1 MLRVALCAFLLM
13 LAGCSSPGAF
23 FGAVDGPPF
32 GALPADSQQATVYI
46 YRPQNQWSDEEL
58 EAPGLFINNELIGS
72 LPSNGYFALSFA
84 PGSYPLQM
92 RRPLLGSFWTF
103 FAGGSLDFTLIAG
116 FTLEARAGEVYYLRY
131 DETHTPPKYEHTAGQ
146 GAGPLQLVGRELG
159 SREIPA
165 TRQVQEPVSIAASG
179 KEVEGPGFFERIG
192 L

>member
-1 MLRVALCAFLLM
+1 MLRLALCAFLLL

-23 FGAVDGPPF
+23 FGALDGPMFSAQPSD
-32 GALPADSQQATVYI
+32 PQHATVYI

-58 EAPGLFINNELIGS
+58 EAPGLFLNNELIGS
-72 LPSNGYFALSFA
+72 LPSNGYFAMSFE

-103 FAGGSLDFTLIAG
+103 FAGGTLDFTLISG
-116 FTLEARAGEVYYLRY
+116 FALEAKAGQVYYLRY
-131 DETHTPPKYEHTAGQ
+131 DETHTAPKFQHNAGE
-146 GAGPLQLVGRELG
+146 GAGPLNLVGNELG

-165 TRQVQEPVSIAASG
+165 TRQVQEPVSFAVSG
-179 KEVEGPGFFERIG
+179 KEIRKPGFFERIG